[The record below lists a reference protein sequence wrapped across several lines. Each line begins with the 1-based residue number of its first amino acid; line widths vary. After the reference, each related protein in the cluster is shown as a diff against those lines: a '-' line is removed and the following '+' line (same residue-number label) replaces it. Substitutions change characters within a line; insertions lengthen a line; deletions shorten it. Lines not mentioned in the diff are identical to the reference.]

1 MSEKKPGPKILL
13 PSSSPLVVLTKFFSS
28 HDEGY
33 IWMQPNRIKKK
44 IIYFFSYWKKTYI
57 ICYNFNYQ
65 LFLVFF
71 ISWSQCISNH
81 ISAVVSLLTGHS
93 CQRPPLII
101 RPDFR
106 YTDSKLLLYF
116 PLKRG
121 HTSYKSTFFHCSRG
135 GLIREVLLPDRY
147 EIVKLGCL
155 YTKVFKKL
163 GISDG

>member
-1 MSEKKPGPKILL
+1 MYKCLRLDFWTWFFFWHVAYFVFYFILIHWPGLGFLGLQAI
-13 PSSSPLVVLTKFFSS
+13 SSAIINI
-28 HDEGY
+28 
-33 IWMQPNRIKKK
+33 IWLKMKKK

-116 PLKRG
+116 PPKERPHLLQVNFFSLQQGWPHKRG
-121 HTSYKSTFFHCSRG
+121 TTVWVY
-135 GLIREVLLPDRY
+135 V
-147 EIVKLGCL
+147 
-155 YTKVFKKL
+155 
-163 GISDG
+163 